1 MIKAKKILFLSIVL
15 IGIIVIA
22 ISSVTLL
29 KASNSSKANVPTL
42 DPKILGKV
50 YIYNVSYLLMF
61 ANNYINTSSISNISS
76 AIGEGVIYSIELNGT
91 RAITG
96 YIQLIGPEASAIFY
110 EINSTLVQHGFKQ
123 GSYQNLIYYYK
134 HKTVIGF
141 DGKFLYFTHTNSSTE
156 EAINIT
162 IYEYESTKV
171 LPTPVKG
178 IIAEGYFKHLNM
190 TMYYKDGN
198 IILNF
203 TGKAN
208 FTEIEHMF
216 KFVLFETNNLTVSG
230 NVVYKT
236 PDVIVYSL
244 NITYYGEELYTM
256 VGVSEGVK
264 GVAIISSQPI
274 PLSEVLDLL

>member
-1 MIKAKKILFLSIVL
+1 MIRTKKILFLSIVL
-15 IGIIVIA
+15 IGIIVIT

-29 KASNSSKANVPTL
+29 KASNSSADINTL
-42 DPKILGKV
+42 NPKILGKV
-50 YIYNVSYLLMF
+50 YIYNVSYLLTF

-76 AIGEGVIYSIELNGT
+76 AIGEGVIYSIELNNT

-123 GSYQNLIYYYK
+123 GSYHNLIYYYK

-141 DGKFLYFTHTNSSTE
+141 DGKFLYFTRTNSSTK

-162 IYEYESTKV
+162 IYEYESNKI

-178 IIAEGYFKHLNM
+178 IIAEGYYKRLNI

-198 IILNF
+198 IVLNF

-216 KFVLFETNNLTVSG
+216 KFILFETNNLTVEG
-230 NVVYKT
+230 NVVYSSS
-236 PDVIVYSL
+236 DAIVYSL
-244 NITYYGEELYTM
+244 NITYYNEELYVM
-256 VGVSEGVK
+256 SGISEGVK
-264 GVAIISSQPI
+264 GVVIISSQPI
-274 PLSEVLDLL
+274 SISEVLDLL